1 MKEEV
6 VMHEGQEVHFKTIH
20 NWSLEVITA
29 ELPSKIH
36 GCVTEWEP
44 GRYRVFLNSMLPAEE
59 REKAFVHELL
69 HLYRGDLH
77 KDVPVEEI
85 EEDCHKATDWILK
98 EC

>member
-29 ELPSKIH
+29 EFPL
-36 GCVTEWEP
+36 GVRGVATEWEP
-44 GRYRVFLNSMLPAEE
+44 GRYRVFLNSMLPEE
-59 REKAFVHELL
+59 EMEKSFIHELL
-69 HLYRGDLH
+69 HIYRGDLH
-77 KDVPVEEI
+77 KNVTVEKI
-85 EEDCHKATDWILK
+85 EEDCHKATDRILK